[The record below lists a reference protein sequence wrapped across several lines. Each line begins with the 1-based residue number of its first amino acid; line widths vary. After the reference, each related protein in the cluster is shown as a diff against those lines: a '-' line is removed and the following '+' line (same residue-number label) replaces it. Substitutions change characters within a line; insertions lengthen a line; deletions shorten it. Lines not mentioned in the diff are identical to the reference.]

1 MTYSKAIA
9 KEERARRLKLENMQK
24 ILENNLTDNVKKLHE
39 LLKFEVN
46 ASITKKEKNPVR
58 GSPKKIHKFI
68 ASNDEITDP
77 PPPEKK
83 NSADRNIRCINP
95 LTICMTFK

>member
-46 ASITKKEKNPVR
+46 ASITKKEKNLVR

-77 PPPEKK
+77 PRKK

>member
-46 ASITKKEKNPVR
+46 ASITKKEKNPVC
-58 GSPKKIHKFI
+58 GSPKKIQKFF

-77 PPPEKK
+77 PPPPQKK
-83 NSADRNIRCINP
+83 KQRRSKY
-95 LTICMTFK
+95 TMH